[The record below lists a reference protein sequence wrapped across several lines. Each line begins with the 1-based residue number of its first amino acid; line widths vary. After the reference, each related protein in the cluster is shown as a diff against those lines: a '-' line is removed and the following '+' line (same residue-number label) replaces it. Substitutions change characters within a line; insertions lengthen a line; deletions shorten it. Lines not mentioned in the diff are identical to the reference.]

1 MEAMDGLWTI
11 YRRSVRR
18 TDRMPTKCRHMPTLC
33 SKEKRKGVREMDSK
47 LSQMYIIQ
55 NHSLLFFLDNFVLE
69 SLFRRS
75 GSSLCN
81 FSQCVCVL
89 FFIQSA
95 IISRGAFLIL
105 KNIFIA
111 SQSHFRE
118 QILHPIPLCYKK
130 E

>member
-69 SLFRRS
+69 SLFRTP

-81 FSQCVCVL
+81 FSQCVCYFSFNRCL
-89 FFIQSA
+89 KRRLPNHPLEYFDR
-95 IISRGAFLIL
+95 ISIALEIL
-105 KNIFIA
+105 KSF
-111 SQSHFRE
+111 FRY
-118 QILHPIPLCYKK
+118 IKFFLVK
-130 E
+130 